1 MFMGVDWEIINTIEL
16 SIKYL
21 NKGMKLV
28 SRGSIGVEM
37 FRWTLN
43 IYKLICIG
51 CHRWDQTIISTCE
64 NAKRNL
70 I

>member
-1 MFMGVDWEIINTIEL
+1 
-16 SIKYL
+16 
-21 NKGMKLV
+21 MKLV

>member
-1 MFMGVDWEIINTIEL
+1 MVANLSNFFLYIVSFFIFMGVDWEIINTIEL

-37 FRWTLN
+37 FR
-43 IYKLICIG
+43 
-51 CHRWDQTIISTCE
+51 
-64 NAKRNL
+64 
-70 I
+70 